1 MKRLL
6 FVFLLLVPIVGLI
19 FADVPERKE
28 QFVYSIVAFQ
38 GDEYAGTFCKEDSK
52 EIYLLADNDNFLV
65 GQNTFVYYWAI
76 TKEWRTDVRTFQH
89 IFDGKLEVTGPGIET
104 TELAKEE
111 YTYYMVKG
119 DYGDELVI
127 ATGEEAEQVRED
139 YRLQIRDYY
148 DAINEYNRAQTRHE
162 KELMELASTI
172 REKRDAG
179 EDVSELLEKLQTMAP
194 PGEPKRPEKY
204 VVPPVEVRAAYIIN
218 LPPGEYTIRHFN
230 EEGKVFESSE
240 KRLVVFERNRTKGIG
255 YEIIPGDKWTR
266 PEESKTPSSVIYVDG
281 STDLYL
287 RPFYENEYN
296 DHYYKRL
303 VDNNDSGNPNL
314 MTWKRGVQ
322 IPQATIQLFHGK
334 PSQKQPDE
342 ALTEKPY
349 FVEQSKGSSLG
360 YKIVPFDPEGAHKDR
375 EPSLKAFHVSLSETV
390 SRMSLRVEGGEG
402 ELLKGS
408 TRQIRVV
415 DTEKNNFFLLIISI
429 VPLIVMAVVIVG
441 RQKRYSS

>member
-1 MKRLL
+1 MRRLL
-6 FVFLLLVPIVGLI
+6 FVFLLLVLATCFV

-52 EIYLLADNDNFLV
+52 EIYLLADHDNFLV
-65 GQNTFVYYWAI
+65 GQNTFVYYWPI

-89 IFDGKLEVTGPGIET
+89 IFEGKLEVTGPGIEKQ
-104 TELAKEE
+104 ELEKEE

-119 DYGDELVI
+119 DYGDELII
-127 ATGEEAEQVRED
+127 ATGEEAEQVRQD
-139 YRLQIRDYY
+139 YRQMIRDYY
-148 DAINEYNRAQTRHE
+148 DAINEFNKAKTRYE
-162 KELMELASTI
+162 QEMMELASTI
-172 REKRDAG
+172 RDKRDAG
-179 EDVSELLEKLQTMAP
+179 EDVSEMIEELQTMEP
-194 PGEPKRPEKY
+194 PQEPQRPEKY

-218 LPPGEYTIRHFN
+218 LPPGEYTIRHVN
-230 EEGKVFESSE
+230 EEGMVFEKSE
-240 KRLVVFERNRTKGIG
+240 KKLIVFERNRTKGIG

-287 RPFYENEYN
+287 RPFFENEYN

-303 VDNNDSGNPNL
+303 VNNNDSGNPNL

-322 IPQATIQLFHGK
+322 IPQATIQLYRGRL
-334 PSQKQPDE
+334 SQKEPDE
-342 ALTEKPY
+342 ALKERPY

-360 YKIVPFDPEGAHKDR
+360 YKILPFDPEGAHKDR
-375 EPSLKAFHVSLSETV
+375 DPSLRAFHVSLDETV
-390 SRMSLRVEGGEG
+390 SRMTLRVEGGEG
-402 ELLKGS
+402 ELLEGS
-408 TRQIRVV
+408 NRQIRVV
-415 DTEKNNFFLLIISI
+415 DSEKSNLFLLIISI
-429 VPLIVMAVVIVG
+429 VPLIVMAVLMIT